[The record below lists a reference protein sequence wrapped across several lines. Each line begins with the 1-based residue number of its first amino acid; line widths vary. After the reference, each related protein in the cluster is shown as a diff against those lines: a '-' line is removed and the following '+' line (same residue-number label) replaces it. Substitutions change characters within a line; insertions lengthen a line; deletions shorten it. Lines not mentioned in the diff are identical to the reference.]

1 MDNELITT
9 GDRSEFISEVIK
21 KRGFIRAKY
30 HSWDEPRNGLITFA
44 GKTMLKVLFQ
54 TAVNVATS
62 YYMIKI
68 SEVLAGLWEITYT
81 NDLEHFYRIDG
92 GQAIEDVDLETK
104 VRTIFRG
111 GEINGDDEL
120 SNED

>member
-21 KRGFIRAKY
+21 KRGFIRARY
-30 HSWDEPRNGLITFA
+30 ATWDEPRNGLITFA

-62 YYMIKI
+62 YYTIKI

-111 GEINGDDEL
+111 GEINGETISDEG
-120 SNED
+120 